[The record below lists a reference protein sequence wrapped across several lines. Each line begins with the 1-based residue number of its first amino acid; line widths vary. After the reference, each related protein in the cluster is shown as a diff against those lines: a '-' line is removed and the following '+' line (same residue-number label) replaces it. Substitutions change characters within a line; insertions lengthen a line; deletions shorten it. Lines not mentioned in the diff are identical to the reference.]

1 MKKKN
6 CKLGMVLFM
15 ITMALFIVCA
25 LTGCGHNVLTFSS
38 GKYLNFGVDPNTGKM
53 GVQYVNGEQITVV
66 EKDNAVLTVEMKDVL
81 EADGKKTSKVSKITY
96 EIKEQVTGSDVEL
109 EQVKKK

>member
-1 MKKKN
+1 MKEI
-6 CKLGMVLFM
+6 
-15 ITMALFIVCA
+15 ITLIAMGAMLL

-38 GKYLNFGVDPNTGKM
+38 GKYLNLGVDPGTNKM

-66 EKDNAVLTVEMKDVL
+66 EKDNATLTVEMKDTL
-81 EADGKKTSKVSKITY
+81 DADGKKTSKVSKITY

-109 EQVKKK
+109 AKVKK